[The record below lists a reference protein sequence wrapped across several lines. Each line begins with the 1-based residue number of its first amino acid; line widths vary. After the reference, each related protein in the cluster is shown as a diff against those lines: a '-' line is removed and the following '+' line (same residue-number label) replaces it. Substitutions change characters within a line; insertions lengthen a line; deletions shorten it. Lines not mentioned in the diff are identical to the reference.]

1 MVCDL
6 QSSLSISQPLV
17 ALILPSYPYAFVTY
31 IKNRLYCNVS
41 IFNIQI
47 DVESTFRYKIV
58 FTLEI
63 QKIQLVF
70 WFIK

>member
-1 MVCDL
+1 MCDL

-17 ALILPSYPYAFVTY
+17 ALILPSYPYVFVTY
-31 IKNRLYCNVS
+31 IKNRVYCNVS

-47 DVESTFRYKIV
+47 DVESTFKYKIV

-63 QKIQLVF
+63 HKIQQAF
-70 WFIK
+70 WFSK